1 MSIPA
6 FLSWFHPLFLEQTLA
21 LFFFLLSKRPL
32 VPSKQINRRY
42 MVTLMNNQ
50 HLISSYNINTL
61 SRIKK
66 IANVITFSRAYH
78 GLHVSRAWQR
88 LHAFRRFSHDFLY
101 LSQPIDDTFPVLSK
115 SAPGDTFARAFYRLR
130 VFPRLI
136 AATRFPAL
144 DTGYMFS
151 TLGTSQCNHK
161 KKNSEISGKSNGQKP
176 MR

>member
-42 MVTLMNNQ
+42 TVTPMNNQ

-61 SRIKK
+61 STQADETRIKK
-66 IANVITFSRAYH
+66 IANVIMFSCAYH
-78 GLHVSRAWQR
+78 RLHVSRAWK
-88 LHAFRRFSHDFLY
+88 RFSHDFLI
-101 LSQPIDDTFPVLSK
+101 LSQPIDNTFPVLSK
-115 SAPGDTFARAFYRLR
+115 TAPGDTFARAFYRLR
-130 VFPRLI
+130 VFPGLI

-151 TLGTSQCNHK
+151 GLGTSPCNHK
-161 KKNSEISGKSNGQKP
+161 KKF
-176 MR
+176 